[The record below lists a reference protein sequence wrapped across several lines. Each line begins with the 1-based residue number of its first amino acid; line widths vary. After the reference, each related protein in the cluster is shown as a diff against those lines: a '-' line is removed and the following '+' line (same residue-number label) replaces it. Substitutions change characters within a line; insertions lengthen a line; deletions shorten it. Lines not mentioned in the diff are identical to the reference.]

1 MSSLSLAL
9 STLTAHILQKNMTLI
24 GSWKLPLS
32 YGILIELE
40 SEERGQIGLF
50 YTRVVLKTLH
60 FLQNLLLVFE
70 EFSLS
75 DFYVVFNY

>member
-9 STLTAHILQKNMTLI
+9 STLTAQILQKNATFI

-32 YGILIELE
+32 YDILIELE
-40 SEERGQIGLF
+40 EEEQGKTGIF
-50 YTRVVLKTLH
+50 YTRVALKTLH
-60 FLQNLLLVFE
+60 FFQNLLLGFV

-75 DFYVVFNY
+75 DFFLVFNY